1 MKSVMNAEG
10 ILTVDIPVPTPAYN
24 ALPAVSGQFA
34 ATMPPPPALS
44 QAAVAMDAAA
54 VANLPAQFQT
64 TGTCSVT
71 PSSLYE
77 QNLCD

>member
-24 ALPAVSGQFA
+24 ALPAVSGQFE

-64 TGTCSVT
+64 TGT
-71 PSSLYE
+71 Y
-77 QNLCD
+77 NLCDAIKSL